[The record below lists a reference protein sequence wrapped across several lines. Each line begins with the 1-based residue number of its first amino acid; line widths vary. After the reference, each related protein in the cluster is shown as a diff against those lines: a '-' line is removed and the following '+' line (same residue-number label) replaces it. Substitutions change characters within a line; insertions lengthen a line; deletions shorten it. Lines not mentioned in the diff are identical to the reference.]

1 MEFQQSSWGQQNE
14 HNMLSGCYPEK
25 LCKLSVSEKR
35 FYFSINILKVGK
47 PIIKISSGEL
57 DIPNDT

>member
-1 MEFQQSSWGQQNE
+1 
-14 HNMLSGCYPEK
+14 MLSGCYPEK